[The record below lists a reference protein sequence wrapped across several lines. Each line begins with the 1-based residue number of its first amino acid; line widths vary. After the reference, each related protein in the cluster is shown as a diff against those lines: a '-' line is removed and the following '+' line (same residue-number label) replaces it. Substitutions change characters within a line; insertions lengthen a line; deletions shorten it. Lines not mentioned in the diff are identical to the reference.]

1 MRIVF
6 LNPSSQLGGAE
17 RMLFDILSSLRQREP
32 DWDLHLVVSDYGP
45 LVSRVRDLD
54 IATTVVTFPPGLAGL
69 GDAALRGSPGDRTT
83 RLDLMRRL
91 LAASPET
98 VRYVSKLRAALTS
111 IAPDVIHT
119 NGFKMHILGAWS
131 KPKDTPVV
139 WHIHDYVS
147 SRPVMSRMLRA
158 NVRSCAAIVTNSKS
172 VAEDVRKVCGSRTPI
187 TAVYNGIDI
196 NRFSPD
202 GPLADLDALAG
213 LPPAPPGTVRVGLVA
228 TLGRWKGHAVFLRAL
243 SMLPWSLPVRG
254 YVVGGGLYTTSGSQ
268 SSLEDLRDL
277 AEKYGL
283 TDRVGFT
290 GFVEEPANAMRALD
304 VVVHASTQPE
314 PFGLVIAEA
323 MACGRALAAS
333 QAGGSAELFT
343 TEVEALGHPPGDPAR
358 LAVCLE
364 RLVSNAELRQRL
376 GVKGREA
383 ALERFD
389 RTRLALDLSPIYRQL
404 VSAAPGRG

>member
-17 RMLFDILSSLRQREP
+17 RMLFDILSSMRQREP

-45 LVSRVRDLD
+45 LVARARDLD
-54 IATTVVTFPPGLAGL
+54 IATTVVSFPPALARL
-69 GDAALRGSPGDRTT
+69 GDAALGGSSDRTT
-83 RLDLMRRL
+83 TFKLLSRL
-91 LAASPET
+91 LAASPDT
-98 VRYVSKLRAALTS
+98 YRYVSQLRQALSS

-131 KPKDTPVV
+131 RPEGVPVV

-147 SRPVMSRMLRA
+147 SRPVMSRMLRSNSSA
-158 NVRSCAAIVTNSKS
+158 CAAVVANSKS
-172 VAEDVRKVCGSRTPI
+172 VAEDVRKVCGSRTPV
-187 TAVYNGIDI
+187 TTVYNGIDI
-196 NRFSPD
+196 NRFSPE
-202 GPLADLDALAG
+202 GPAVDLDSLAG
-213 LPPAPPGTVRVGLVA
+213 LPPAPPETVRVGLVA

-254 YVVGGGLYTTSGSQ
+254 YVVGGGLYTTTGSQ
-268 SSLEDLRDL
+268 LALEDLRTL

-283 TDRVGFT
+283 GDRVGFT

-343 TEVEALGHPPGDPAR
+343 SEVEALGHPPGDPAR

-364 RLVSNAELRQRL
+364 RLVSDSALRQRL
-376 GVKGREA
+376 GQKGREA
-383 ALERFD
+383 ALARFD
-389 RTRLALDLSPIYRQL
+389 RTRLALDLSPIYRQ
-404 VSAAPGRG
+404 VAAQGAERNR